1 MIHHKTFPINI
12 PLVSTSTPKSRKK
25 THHHHPE
32 NMLKDRKEEWE
43 LELHTNLLIHTA
55 VLFVKSQV
63 QRWKA
68 QSENI
73 GLCFAVL

>member
-1 MIHHKTFPINI
+1 MIHHKTFLINT
-12 PLVSTSTPKSRKK
+12 LCVSTSTPKSRKK
-25 THHHHPE
+25 LHHHLE
-32 NMLKDRKEEWE
+32 NRPKGRKEEWK

-55 VLFVKSQV
+55 VLFVTSQM

-68 QSENI
+68 WSDENI

>member
-1 MIHHKTFPINI
+1 MIHHKIFPINI
-12 PLVSTSTPKSRKK
+12 PLVSTSAPKSRKK
-25 THHHHPE
+25 LHHHLE
-32 NMLKDRKEEWE
+32 NMLKGRKEEWE

-63 QRWKA
+63 QSWKA